1 MTNFK
6 GIFGVLGVLTLFL
19 ALGACTDAKWGK
31 LQAFG
36 GKAHVRCFS
45 GGIEIYSGMS
55 TGKVI
60 SEANSDG
67 YNFVDAKTKKLME
80 VSGECVITYK
90 AY

>member
-1 MTNFK
+1 M
-6 GIFGVLGVLTLFL
+6 

-31 LQAFG
+31 FQALG
-36 GKAHVRCFS
+36 GKANVKCYS
-45 GGIEIYSGMS
+45 GGIVIYEGSS

-67 YNFVDAKTKKLME
+67 YNFVDADSKKLME
-80 VSGECVITYK
+80 VSGECVITYL